1 MSKIEQIRSDMM
13 AALKAKD
20 APRKEALSLL
30 LSALKAKEK
39 DKRAPLSGEEENA
52 IVQRELKQVRETME
66 SAKGRRDIEDE
77 CKLRLELYAAYAPKQ
92 MEENEI
98 RQAIKQVLGELGL
111 PRPTAH
117 DKGKGMRALMPR
129 GGGKADGALGNRL
142 VGEYLK

>member
-117 DKGKGMRALMPR
+117 DKGKVMRALMPR
-129 GGGKADGALGNRL
+129 VGGKADGALVNRL
-142 VGEYLK
+142 VGEYLQ